1 METKIQTK
9 EKNLQD
15 IKEALGN
22 PTPGQN
28 SMGASESYY
37 NPYYMIGKCF
47 TEEELNALTKGELNN
62 LIKLAGF
69 AGDVFY

>member
-1 METKIQTK
+1 MN
-9 EKNLQD
+9 KNEILNK

-22 PTPGQN
+22 PTKGRN

-37 NPYYMIGKCF
+37 NPYYLVGKCF
-47 TEEELNALTKGELNN
+47 KEEELDSLNEGELNN

-69 AGDVFY
+69 AGDMFY